1 MSSFDILF
9 SEKTI
14 LSSHTDPDGLHPLS
28 QWSQSSTKRWFDV
41 ACILCTLPL
50 WLPLLLFTAVAVR
63 LTSSGSILFRQGRVG
78 RYGRPFT
85 IFKFRTM
92 PVADHNMDRPRV
104 TTSVNQRFTPVGL
117 FLRRSKLDEL
127 PQLLNVLRG
136 EMSLVGPRP
145 KLPCHQV
152 AWFACRPGITGLAT
166 LVFAREEL
174 ALAGVPSTH
183 LESFY
188 EDVILPLKKL
198 LDDEYMAAAT
208 FRTDLFLVCN
218 SVFRTRMK
226 SDVTNLLDSLSAR
239 SANQLDSQLQ
249 VFEHTNLNS

>member
-1 MSSFDILF
+1 MSSFDLLF
-9 SEKTI
+9 SEKTT
-14 LSSHTDPDGLHPLS
+14 LRSYTDPDGLDTLS

-41 ACILCTLPL
+41 ACILCALPI
-50 WLPLLLFTAVAVR
+50 WLPVLFFTAVAVR
-63 LTSSGSILFRQGRVG
+63 LTSRGPILFRQERIG
-78 RYGRPFT
+78 RYARPFT

-92 PVADHNMDRPRV
+92 PVADQNTDRPRV

-145 KLPCHQV
+145 KLACHQV
-152 AWFACRPGITGLAT
+152 GRLACRPGITGQAT

-174 ALAGVPSTH
+174 ALAGIPSAH

-188 EDVILPLKKL
+188 EDVILPLKRA
-198 LDDEYMAAAT
+198 LDDEYMATAT
-208 FRTDLFLVCN
+208 VKTDLLLLFN
-218 SVFRTRMK
+218 SVFRKGRK
-226 SDVTNLLDSLSAR
+226 SDVTNLLDSLSVR
-239 SANQLDSQLQ
+239 FANQSESPLQ
-249 VFEHTNLNS
+249 VLEQTNLIS